1 MNLLVRVSHRCTAAL
16 TEAAQFVLYWVGG
29 GNGDPERLRAADARR
44 ARARTTPARPSRNAS
59 ARGSR
64 KR

>member
-1 MNLLVRVSHRCTAAL
+1 MKLMLRGAAFV
-16 TEAAQFVLYWVGG
+16 TEVAQVVVYWLGG

-44 ARARTTPARPSRNAS
+44 TRARNTPTRPSRS
-59 ARGSR
+59 STGRGAR

>member
-1 MNLLVRVSHRCTAAL
+1 MKLMLRCAAFL
-16 TEAAQFVLYWVGG
+16 TEVAQVILYWLGG

-44 ARARTTPARPSRNAS
+44 RRAGSTPKRPARSS
-59 ARGSR
+59 SGRGPR

>member
-1 MNLLVRVSHRCTAAL
+1 MKLMLRGAAFL
-16 TEAAQFVLYWVGG
+16 TEVAQVVVYWLGG

-44 ARARTTPARPSRNAS
+44 ARARTTPSRAS
-59 ARGSR
+59 RSASGRGPR